1 MDPVVQIGEPTFQS
15 GFILFP
21 RDAIHPGCR
30 LPLQR
35 VKAVPQQSDRHMV
48 EQSSK
53 PFLLPFLCCL
63 THTDPPL

>member
-1 MDPVVQIGEPTFQS
+1 MYPVVQIGKPTLQS

-21 RDAIHPGCR
+21 SDAIHPGGS

-35 VKAVPQQSDRHMV
+35 VKAVPQQIYRHMV

-63 THTDPPL
+63 THTAPSL